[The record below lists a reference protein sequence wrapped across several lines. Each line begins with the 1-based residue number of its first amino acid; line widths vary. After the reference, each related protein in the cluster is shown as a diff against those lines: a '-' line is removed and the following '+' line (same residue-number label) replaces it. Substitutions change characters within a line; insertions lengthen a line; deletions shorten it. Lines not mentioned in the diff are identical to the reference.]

1 MAKQVPNELITTKE
15 QSTDNQFLQ
24 IEPLIRTI
32 RGQQVLLDSDL
43 AILYGVETKRLNE
56 QVKRNIERFPD
67 DFMFQLTKVELI
79 NLKSQI
85 ATSSAT
91 NDSLRSQIVT
101 LNTEN
106 YSIRSQNATLN
117 EGTNLRSQIVTSSH
131 GGVRYLPYAFTENGI
146 AMLSS
151 VLRSP
156 IAIQVN
162 IRIMRAFTAMRQF
175 IASNAQ
181 IFQRLDVMEQ
191 NQLAIVAHQTETDHK
206 LEEIFRRLDSGNV
219 QPHQGI
225 FYDGQIFDAY
235 TFINDRI
242 REATTRIILIDNY
255 IDDSVL
261 TILSKRAD
269 KVTATVYT
277 KKPSAQLQLD
287 IQKHNAQYPP
297 IDIVTFDRSHDRFL
311 CIDETVYHLGAS
323 IKDLSKKWFA
333 FNRME
338 MPTSELLQKIQ

>member
-43 AILYGVETKRLNE
+43 AILYGVETRQLNQ

-67 DFMFQLTKVELI
+67 DFMFQLTQEEVICSRSQIATLNKGT
-79 NLKSQI
+79 NLRSQI
-85 ATSSAT
+85 ATSSQEV
-91 NDSLRSQIVT
+91 SLK
-101 LNTEN
+101 
-106 YSIRSQNATLN
+106 
-117 EGTNLRSQIVTSSH
+117 SQIVTSSH

-269 KVTATVYT
+269 KVTATIYT

-323 IKDLSKKWFA
+323 IKDLGKKWFA

-338 MPTSELLQKIQ
+338 MPTTELLQKI